1 VSVNGVYLN
10 DKLPDA
16 NLIYKRYRMVEEI
29 LFNKR
34 KKKKINFSL
43 DVNKKTVKSIE
54 QKFSKFMK
62 IRNSNENS
70 NNLKIPKIEN
80 KSKTIIEKNNNN
92 GFHSIKSLTYLKS
105 NRLNSNI
112 KFQLMKRSSN
122 NFFNKNNIQENSKLN
137 KNNNK
142 IRIIKLKHIPNELNN
157 QNAEKETDKIAEND
171 IDLINMENDK
181 RYKNIDNV
189 ENNNE
194 LTIFNDMIKKK
205 IYSLSKRNKKI
216 NNHNSMRLI
225 KSKYK
230 LFQNKILINSL

>member
-1 VSVNGVYLN
+1 
-10 DKLPDA
+10 
-16 NLIYKRYRMVEEI
+16 MVEEI

-54 QKFSKFMK
+54 KKFSKFMK

-70 NNLKIPKIEN
+70 NSLKIPKIED
-80 KSKTIIEKNNNN
+80 KSKSIIEKNNNS
-92 GFHSIKSLTYLKS
+92 FQFIKSLTYLKS

-112 KFQLMKRSSN
+112 KFQYMKRSSN
-122 NFFNKNNIQENSKLN
+122 NFFNKKNVQEYSKLN
-137 KNNNK
+137 KSNNNNDK
-142 IRIIKLKHIPNELNN
+142 IRRIKLKHIPIESNN